1 MTDIEK
7 AEFEDVLR
15 RLAAKCEELAAENA
29 KLRSSEN
36 TAHSVLREVYNDPS
50 ASPHVRVLAAKAA
63 ISHESAPLK
72 PVTQLELKAEPERLP
87 LAELVRLRR
96 ARSKAMEDPGFPG
109 GIVPPDHPRARAWS
123 CATEAE
129 LQEKVRRWEAG
140 EDISGGNGDNSNSG
154 GDNTAGS

>member
-1 MTDIEK
+1 MTDPEK
-7 AEFEDVLR
+7 AEYEDMV
-15 RLAAKCEELAAENA
+15 RLLTTKCEELAAENA
-29 KLRSSEN
+29 RLRNSEN

>member
-1 MTDIEK
+1 MTDAEK
-7 AEFEDVLR
+7 TEYEDMV
-15 RLAAKCEELAAENA
+15 RLLTTKCEELAAENA
-29 KLRSSEN
+29 RLRSSEN